1 MGVILWELYYGSY
14 IMGVILWELYTV
26 KLGYNELGYN
36 ELPVITNRFFQ
47 FFQSQIQAYSI
58 IQPGY
63 NESRL

>member
-1 MGVILWELYYGSY
+1 MWCDRALYGLQCFPWS
-14 IMGVILWELYTV
+14 IESYTV

-47 FFQSQIQAYSI
+47 FFQSQIQAYYI